1 MPEKMIEFRNDQ
13 FSLPDKVILIFLA
26 ANYVV
31 ITGIP
36 GLYSI
41 FKIIYFV
48 QLGIFVL
55 YLSIYFDFDYIF
67 NYRFRRITVTP
78 FLIIISFL
86 LFFISSFIVNWNYNS
101 NWESIFKLLTYP
113 IVFYLFFVHLARLF
127 FYYDNLFEKFLNV
140 LVLIA
145 FFTALIAL
153 TMYFLGLSLSNQ
165 YQFAA
170 TGYFGHPNTAA
181 FIYTL
186 SIPILFYKR
195 FTNKYS
201 NPKFIL
207 FLVTLMG
214 GLLFSFS
221 RSAYLGVF
229 ISILVITYKKS
240 KKIFAITVVLSL
252 FIIAYLFLGFAT
264 AKGDSS
270 SPRIL
275 LIFASLNMIFNYGSR
290 YLLWGY
296 GIFHNIDVFK
306 NESIL
311 VGSTEGVP
319 DPHNMIML
327 SSIQFGLL
335 FTVCLALIVAVI
347 IAKTVFNKKENN
359 SFFESKINLLISIII
374 GLIAH
379 NMLEDIICYPEYYVM
394 PLFLT
399 FLGYLFF
406 YSSQRQLINQ

>member
-1 MPEKMIEFRNDQ
+1 MIDFSNDR

-26 ANYVV
+26 TNYIV
-31 ITGIP
+31 ITAIP

-48 QLGIFVL
+48 QIGFFVL
-55 YLSIYFDFDYIF
+55 YLSVYFDFDYIF
-67 NYRFRRITVTP
+67 KYRFRRINITS

-86 LFFISSFIVNWNYNS
+86 LFLISSFIVNWNYNS
-101 NWESIFKLLTYP
+101 DWESIFKLLTYP
-113 IVFYLFFVHLARLF
+113 IVFYFFFIHLAALF
-127 FYYDNLFEKFLNV
+127 FYNDNLFEKFLNV

-145 FFTALIAL
+145 FFSSLLAL
-153 TMYFLGLSLSNQ
+153 TMFFSGLSLSK

-170 TGYFGHPNTAA
+170 TGYFGHPNTAG

-186 SIPILFYKR
+186 SIPVLFYKR

-207 FLVTLMG
+207 FLGALLV

-221 RSAYLGVF
+221 RSAYIGVF

-240 KKIFAITVVLSL
+240 KKIFAISVLFSL
-252 FIIAYLFLGFAT
+252 FLIVYLFLGFAT

-275 LIFASLNMIFNYGSR
+275 LIFASFNMIFNYGSR

-306 NESIL
+306 NQAVL

-335 FTVCLALIVAVI
+335 FTASLALVVAVI
-347 IAKTVFNKKENN
+347 IVKTIFNKKGKN
-359 SFFESKINLLISIII
+359 SFFEPKINLLISIIL

-379 NMLEDIICYPEYYVM
+379 NMLEDIICYPEYFVM

-399 FLGYLFF
+399 YLGYLFL
-406 YSSQRQLINQ
+406 YSNNRQLESS